1 MGISKIFTLILVSM
15 SMISCIP
22 NRSSENQEHS
32 SKKID
37 YSSIVEKKCKWVEIT
52 EIKQYNGFYL
62 SSKGYVYGLNI
73 DSDDSFPIDDYLQS
87 LTPMRYVDARTLKIC
102 INDDNEPYAKDSTR
116 VYYAYLNDPIFED
129 GENMCAEL
137 YGGDVSIKDADP
149 KTFKYLGQGYAIDK
163 NNMYYRGQRI
173 GWNDNVITALQRDD
187 CPNLL
192 PIDYEMANDER

>member
-1 MGISKIFTLILVSM
+1 MLNLYNTLKYKAIAEILILILISM

-22 NRSSENQEHS
+22 NKSSESQEHS
-32 SKKID
+32 SKND
-37 YSSIVEKKCKWVEIT
+37 YSSIVEEKCEWVEIT

-73 DSDDSFPIDDYLQS
+73 DSDDAFPIDDYLQS
-87 LTPMRYVDARTLKIC
+87 LTPMPYVDARTLKIC

-116 VYYAYLNDPIFED
+116 VYYAYFNEPVFVD

-137 YGGDVSIKDADP
+137 YEGDVSIKGADP
-149 KTFKYLGQGYAIDK
+149 NTFKYLGQGYAVDK

-173 GWNDNVITALQRDD
+173 EWNDQIISALQ
-187 CPNLL
+187 
-192 PIDYEMANDER
+192 